1 MSADK
6 IRDALKNVEQVALAY
21 TFKTSQADSPEEFVE
36 EYANNLA
43 AFKEIK
49 KSHEKAPLI

>member
-1 MSADK
+1 MIADK